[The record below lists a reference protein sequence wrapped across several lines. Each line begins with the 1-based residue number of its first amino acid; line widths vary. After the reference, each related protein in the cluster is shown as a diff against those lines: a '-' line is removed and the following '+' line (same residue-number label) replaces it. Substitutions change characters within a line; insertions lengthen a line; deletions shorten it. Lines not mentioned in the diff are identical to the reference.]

1 MAASTPDE
9 IRAAALEWL
18 RQTTFDGEVA
28 ITREQLTNDFT
39 VDGMRFPLVDTGRGI
54 RKPAGW
60 DAALSILTAVPK
72 SGGARP
78 YDDDEGADGL
88 HRYKLRRDARGASEN
103 EGLRSAMRRELPL
116 VWFYGLRPGVFQAI
130 LPVYLVAEERAEDR
144 FVLALTDDQRHVTP
158 GSVIEEA
165 TRRYLVSQTRRR
177 LHQRVFAGQVM
188 LAYDTRCAV
197 CDLHHRRLL
206 DAAHITP
213 DTHEQGI
220 PVVTN
225 GLALCKIHHAAFDS
239 NVLGITPDYEVRI
252 HQRLLEEVDGPML
265 QYGLQA
271 HHGKGLM
278 HLPDRRAELPS
289 RNRLAE
295 RFAQFSAA

>member
-1 MAASTPDE
+1 MDRGPDE
-9 IRAAALEWL
+9 IRAMALEWL
-18 RQTTFDGEVA
+18 RQATFDGELS
-28 ITREQLTNDFT
+28 ITREQLTNDFA
-39 VDGMRFPLVDTGRGI
+39 VDGVRFPLVDTGRGI

-72 SGGARP
+72 SGGVRP
-78 YDDDEGADGL
+78 YDDDEGPDGL
-88 HRYKLRRDARGASEN
+88 HRYKLRRDARGTSEN
-103 EGLRSAMRRELPL
+103 EGLRVAMRRQLPL
-116 VWFYGLRPGVFQAI
+116 VWFYGLRPGVFQAVF
-130 LPVYLVAEERAEDR
+130 PVYLVAEEREQEQ

-158 GSVIEEA
+158 GSAVEEA

-188 LAYDTRCAV
+188 LAYDTHCAV

-213 DTHEQGI
+213 DAAEHGT

-239 NVLGITPDYEVRI
+239 DVLGITPDYEVRI
-252 HQRLLEEVDGPML
+252 HARLLDEIDGPML
-265 QYGLQA
+265 RHGLQA
-271 HHGKGLM
+271 HHGRRLM
-278 HLPDRRAELPS
+278 RLPARRAELPD
-289 RNRLAE
+289 RERLAE
-295 RFAQFSAA
+295 RFARFAAA